1 MMTTNRRTFIAG
13 ALSGPALTTI
23 GCMGPANTIAL
34 KATVNTNSTMDLIV
48 PKMDVVRF
56 GIIGLG
62 QRGGSL
68 LPGLLHV
75 EGAQITAICDTYEP
89 TVEKHAALIKEKTG
103 LEPARYTGRDDA
115 YKDLLDRDDVDA
127 VIIATP
133 WSWHTPMAVHAMKA
147 GKHAFV
153 EVPAALTLD
162 ECWELVDTSE
172 ATQRN
177 CMMMENV
184 NYGRSEMMVLNMVR
198 LGLFGDLTHGEG
210 AYIHDLRWQMKEIER
225 GTGSWRTFWH
235 AKRNANL
242 YPTHGL
248 GPIAQYMNIN
258 RGDRFD
264 YLTAAASP
272 ALGRKAYA
280 AGEFSDGHNR
290 NQLKYIVG
298 DMHSSLITTAKG
310 RTILVQHDTTTPRPY
325 TRLNHIQ
332 GTNGAFAGFP
342 DRIALEN
349 NPLTPDVK
357 DGFHKW
363 DAEMD
368 KWRDTYDHPVWKTML
383 GEAERQGGH
392 GGMDFVMLWRMV
404 YCLRNGLPLDQNVYD
419 AAAWSSVIP
428 LSEQSVSN
436 RSSSADVPDFT
447 RGVWKTALAMTVP
460 M

>member
-1 MMTTNRRTFIAG
+1 MITTNRRKFMAG
-13 ALSGPALTTI
+13 ALSGSALTTS
-23 GCMGPANTIAL
+23 GCMTSSG
-34 KATVNTNSTMDLIV
+34 KAFSKSAMARHSVMDITV

-56 GIIGLG
+56 GMIGLG

-68 LPGLLHV
+68 LPGLLNI
-75 EGAQITAICDTYEP
+75 EGAQITAICDIYEP
-89 TVEKHAALIKEKTG
+89 TVDKHAKLIKDKAG
-103 LEPARYTGRDDA
+103 IEPVRYTGHDEA
-115 YKDLLDRDDVDA
+115 YRQLLEREDVDA

-147 GKHAFV
+147 GKQTFV
-153 EVPAALTLD
+153 EVPAALTLE
-162 ECWELVDTSE
+162 ECWRLVETSE
-172 ATQRN
+172 KTQVN

-198 LGLFGDLTHGEG
+198 AGLFGELTHGEG
-210 AYIHDLRWQMKEIER
+210 AYIHELRWQMKEIER

-248 GPIAQYMNIN
+248 GPIAHYMNIN

-280 AGEFSDGHNR
+280 EREFDPAHNR
-290 NQLKYIVG
+290 NQLNYIAG

-325 TRLNHIQ
+325 SRLNLIQ
-332 GTNGAFAGFP
+332 GTNGIFAGFP

-349 NPLTPDVK
+349 NPLAPDDK

-363 DAEMD
+363 DTEME
-368 KWRDTYDHPVWKTML
+368 KWQDAYDHPIWKKML
-383 GEAERQGGH
+383 VEAKRQGGH

-428 LSEQSVSN
+428 LSETSVKH
-436 RSSSADVPDFT
+436 RSKSVDVPDFT
-447 RGVWKTALAMTVP
+447 KGQWKTAPEMTIP
-460 M
+460 L